1 MKAEETY
8 VPPGSRCAKS
18 GTIPTHYLLSIDL
31 EDIQGSTKE
40 KPSNPARIYEVM
52 RRCLSLLNKHEIKI
66 TFFAVGDLAKKVPLL
81 IREIIG
87 SGHEIGCH
95 SQNHTPLDK
104 LTAKEFKYDLMRN
117 VEVLKNLGAER
128 VQGFRAPFLSLVNST
143 KWVWDVLAD
152 SGFKYSSSVLPAR
165 NPLYGWEGFP
175 RIPTKL
181 SNGLW
186 ELPVSVTRKLVFN
199 IPFAAGSYLRILPK
213 PFISHFCKWYESQCF
228 PIISYIHPYDMD
240 EHQEKLKV
248 MENPVFNWLLYYNRK
263 STIPK
268 ICGLLG
274 KFPAI
279 RFIDY
284 VNLLEQQVEK
294 V

>member
-1 MKAEETY
+1 MPK
-8 VPPGSRCAKS
+8 SR
-18 GTIPTHYLLSIDL
+18 TIPTHYLFSIDL
-31 EDIQGSTKE
+31 EDIQGSQKG
-40 KPSNPARIYEVM
+40 KPINPDHIYEAM
-52 RRCLSLLNKHEIKI
+52 RRILSLLDKHEIKI
-66 TFFAVGDLAKKVPLL
+66 TFFAIGDLAKKAPLL
-81 IREIIG
+81 IRDIVA

-95 SQNHTPLDK
+95 SQNHIPLDK
-104 LTAKEFKYDLMRN
+104 LTAKGFKYDLMRN
-117 VEVLKNLGAER
+117 VEVLKSLGVEQ

-165 NPLYGWEGFP
+165 NPLYGWDGFTQMP
-175 RIPTKL
+175 IKL

-186 ELPVSVTRKLVFN
+186 ELPVSVTKKLRVN

-213 PFISHFCKWYESQCF
+213 PFILHFCKWYERRRF

-240 EHQEKLKV
+240 EHQKKLKI

-268 ICGLLG
+268 ICGLLR
-274 KFPAI
+274 KFPVI
-279 RFIDY
+279 RYIDY
-284 VNLLEQQVEK
+284 VQLLEQQVEK